1 MRIDLNQSA
10 ASQIA
15 GEPNAQQVNGK
26 SVSAS
31 GVAGGEDRTTFTSDT
46 QSLSS
51 LVKAAMSSPQLRED
65 KVASLQQAVSNGTY
79 QLDPGKIAASM
90 IDEHA

>member
-15 GEPNAQQVNGK
+15 TEANAPQVSANGA
-26 SVSAS
+26 SAS

-51 LVKAAMSSPQLRED
+51 LVKAAMGSPELRED

>member
-1 MRIDLNQSA
+1 MRIDLNQPA

-15 GEPNAQQVNGK
+15 AEQNAPQVNAN
-26 SVSAS
+26 SVSPS

-51 LVKAAMSSPQLRED
+51 LVKAAMSSPEVRED
-65 KVASLQQAVSNGTY
+65 KVANLQQAVSNGTY
-79 QLDPGKIAASM
+79 KLDPGKIAASM

>member
-1 MRIDLNQSA
+1 MRIDLTQAA

-15 GEPNAQQVNGK
+15 TEANAKQ
-26 SVSAS
+26 VSAQNAPAS
-31 GVAGGEDRTTFTSDT
+31 GLAGGEDRTTLTSDT

-51 LVKAAMSSPQLRED
+51 LVSTAMNSPEIRQD
-65 KVASLQQAVSNGTY
+65 KVDSLKQSVSNGTY
-79 QLDPGKIAASM
+79 QLDPSKIAASM

>member
-1 MRIDLNQSA
+1 MRIDLSQTT

-15 GEPNAQQVNGK
+15 NESNAKQVNAQNA
-26 SVSAS
+26 SSTSAVSS
-31 GVAGGEDRTTFTSDT
+31 EDRTSFKSDT
-46 QSLSS
+46 QSLSA
-51 LVKAAMSSPQLRED
+51 LVSTVMNTPEIRAD

-79 QLDPGKIAASM
+79 QLDPGKIASSM